1 MLGVSKHLCMA
12 SGYVVIELTVF
23 MVSVIVSY
31 CYAEC
36 RGINVMTYKI

>member
-1 MLGVSKHLCMA
+1 MCMA

-23 MVSVIVSY
+23 MLSVVVSY
-31 CYAEC
+31 RYAEC